1 MPLIKLEKCIR
12 CMKCVQDCPSDAI
25 DIKKGSISESCIHCG
40 HCVAICPESTIY
52 PENGEITAITPPRFS
67 PEGFRELS
75 AGMRTCRS
83 YRQKDVDEE
92 TLALLVENM
101 KHYPSA
107 SNARPLE
114 IKIIRTPEEIAKLDH
129 QTASTLIKA
138 MGLITS
144 PFIMPLM
151 QVLAPKLG
159 LPRLKAYRK
168 RFIARES
175 PESSQV
181 CHHAPA
187 VMLFHAPASKFG
199 MAGADAYIW
208 ATNTAIYASTLGLG
222 SCFNGFITSA
232 MKRNKKMRAEFGIP
246 PGHEV
251 YAALLLGYPKV
262 KYINEAGRESPEVKY
277 L

>member
-1 MPLIKLEKCIR
+1 MPRIELDQCIK
-12 CMKCVQDCPSDAI
+12 CMKCVHDCPSDAI
-25 DIKKGSISESCIHCG
+25 DIESGSINDRCIHCG

-52 PENGEITAITPPRFS
+52 PDSGEIKGINPPQLS
-67 PEGFRELS
+67 PDSFRDLS
-75 AGMRTCRS
+75 ASIRTCRS
-83 YRQKDVDEE
+83 YKEKEVNKD

-114 IKIIRTPEEIAKLDH
+114 IKIIKNHEAIARLDQ
-129 QTASTLIKA
+129 QTAGTLIKA
-138 MGLITS
+138 IGLLTS
-144 PFIMPLM
+144 PIIMPLM
-151 QVLAPKLG
+151 QLLAPKLG
-159 LPRLKAYRK
+159 VRGLKDYRK
-168 RFIARES
+168 RFIERES

-208 ATNTAIYASTLGLG
+208 ATYTSIFASTLGLG

-232 MKRNKKMRAEFGIP
+232 MKRNKKLRAEFEIP
-246 PGHEV
+246 EGHEV

-262 KYINEAGRESPEVKY
+262 KYINEAGRKSPEVKY